1 MQPMD
6 STPATL
12 DPHQLSRRGF
22 LATSAVIAGSAAVL
36 SGNRAV
42 AGAYVRP
49 QGRRLVVLYL
59 RGGADGMSLVAP
71 LGDPNYAALRP
82 TTAISSN
89 TALPLLGSMP
99 DTRFAFHPR
108 ATRLSSLYNAGK
120 VAIIPAAGL
129 PERTR
134 SHFDAQANMESA
146 LFGSVGQTTGWAG
159 RWLSGTAA
167 VADSPL
173 RAVTIGD
180 GTPASFRGGHPMS
193 ATSLASLAILPWGPS
208 LDQVS
213 PNAMESFNRPG
224 THPLLNSAID
234 PTLET
239 LTSLSALG
247 ETVPPA
253 GWPDSRAGDSLWPI
267 ARLIELGL
275 PLEFAHAEGGHWDT
289 HEGMGAADAPKGDMA
304 TKVAGLDAA
313 IGAFFD
319 RIGPEADHTTM
330 VVMTEFGR
338 RASENSSGGTDH
350 GTAMTM
356 LVIGGGVQTGVKGA
370 WPGLAAADLE
380 DGDLRTTVDYRQV
393 LAEILS
399 RRLGADSTLLAATLP
414 GLRTR
419 PTDWVGACW

>member
-1 MQPMD
+1 
-6 STPATL
+6 
-12 DPHQLSRRGF
+12 
-22 LATSAVIAGSAAVL
+22 
-36 SGNRAV
+36 
-42 AGAYVRP
+42 
-49 QGRRLVVLYL
+49 
-59 RGGADGMSLVAP
+59 
-71 LGDPNYAALRP
+71 
-82 TTAISSN
+82 
-89 TALPLLGSMP
+89 
-99 DTRFAFHPR
+99 
-108 ATRLSSLYNAGK
+108 
-120 VAIIPAAGL
+120 
-129 PERTR
+129 
-134 SHFDAQANMESA
+134 
-146 LFGSVGQTTGWAG
+146 
-159 RWLSGTAA
+159 
-167 VADSPL
+167 
-173 RAVTIGD
+173 
-180 GTPASFRGGHPMS
+180 MS

-213 PNAMESFNRPG
+213 PNALDSFNRPG
-224 THPLLNSAID
+224 THPLLSSVID

-356 LVIGGGVQTGVKGA
+356 LVIGGGVQAGVKGA

-414 GLRTR
+414 GLRTS